1 MGSYIKFIFCLSI
14 GLLAMPLKAQE
25 TFKQSLDSTMMI
37 IGDQQYLTLQTTNQ
51 NPGDFLFE
59 ILDTM
64 VWFQTIDKGSWNA
77 KDLIQERKILFTVFD
92 SGYFKIPALGIFQKM
107 DSMQALGNPL
117 FIDVQYPID
126 SVSAL
131 RPIKNIEET
140 EEPYRF
146 LYLAGIGIL
155 VLFGMLFVLWQFFKA
170 DQMKPEEFHIQVE
183 RKIWE
188 KCLDD
193 LYALEAKKLW
203 QQNLVKPYYDE
214 LNLILRNYLFYGM
227 KIPALE
233 YTSAEIMETIA
244 DQYPDLKGVDT
255 LKECFTNSDLVKFA
269 NANPNFSVNEKW
281 MQFAIEFVRLN
292 KELSEKVLEEK
303 RLHWRA
309 LLGETIAAQFENP
322 MESVPLLWIQVYDN
336 KRMQEFS
343 LIQYLLIR
351 KSFKLPESWVQ
362 MHLSKTGL
370 FYRWQH
376 TILNISNHKF
386 IQVLLFLFVLPFISI
401 FLPFIFIL
409 SIWKKESLFSRG
421 IFSISKNQK
430 LVLNKEIK

>member
-1 MGSYIKFIFCLSI
+1 
-14 GLLAMPLKAQE
+14 MPLKAQE

-183 RKIWE
+183 RKIC
-188 KCLDD
+188 CL
-193 LYALEAKKLW
+193 L
-203 QQNLVKPYYDE
+203 
-214 LNLILRNYLFYGM
+214 
-227 KIPALE
+227 
-233 YTSAEIMETIA
+233 YTSPSPRDRTR
-244 DQYPDLKGVDT
+244 
-255 LKECFTNSDLVKFA
+255 S
-269 NANPNFSVNEKW
+269 
-281 MQFAIEFVRLN
+281 
-292 KELSEKVLEEK
+292 
-303 RLHWRA
+303 
-309 LLGETIAAQFENP
+309 
-322 MESVPLLWIQVYDN
+322 
-336 KRMQEFS
+336 RMPS
-343 LIQYLLIR
+343 
-351 KSFKLPESWVQ
+351 SA
-362 MHLSKTGL
+362 
-370 FYRWQH
+370 
-376 TILNISNHKF
+376 
-386 IQVLLFLFVLPFISI
+386 
-401 FLPFIFIL
+401 
-409 SIWKKESLFSRG
+409 
-421 IFSISKNQK
+421 
-430 LVLNKEIK
+430 